1 MSQDWLPGFVATS
14 RCLAKQDTRRPND
27 LLRGVFLSNVFTALG
42 RGWLA
47 LSPSALGPLILY
59 PQC

>member
-1 MSQDWLPGFVATS
+1 MSQD
-14 RCLAKQDTRRPND
+14 CLAKQDTRRPND
-27 LLRGVFLSNVFTALG
+27 LLQGVFLSNVFTALG